1 MSSRRV
7 YSTDQGRICPDC
19 DQSAHK
25 GPCATPQRISQSNG
39 IVRLRRE
46 TKGRKGAGVTVI
58 EGLALEPTALK
69 TLAKQIKQLC
79 SSGGTIKA
87 GVIEIQGDHRGTI
100 QPLLEQQGH
109 TVKLSGG

>member
-7 YSTDQGRICPDC
+7 YSTDQGRICPQC
-19 DQSAHK
+19 DQSAHR
-25 GPCATPQRISQSNG
+25 GPCAKPQSISQGDG
-39 IVRLRRE
+39 IVRLRHE

-58 EGLALEPTALK
+58 EGLALEHAALK
-69 TLAKQIKQLC
+69 TLAKQIKQRC

-87 GVIEIQGDHRGTI
+87 GVIEIQGDHRATI